1 MKLNTSSI
9 ITVILLAAM
18 FGLVALNPF
27 GRNIVVHQDVG
38 PTLSAK

>member
-27 GRNIVVHQDVG
+27 GRNIVVHQDGG
-38 PTLSAK
+38 PALSTN

>member
-9 ITVILLAAM
+9 ITMILLAAM

-27 GRNIVVHQDVG
+27 GRHIVVHQDIG
-38 PTLSAK
+38 PTLSAN